1 MFINKF
7 FRLHNDTP
15 GESGSTPT
23 VDRGDLLIPEDTD
36 LDPENPDAKLDAP
49 EVDPKVAELEAEVL
63 ADAEKGDK
71 RDNRIPA
78 ARHKEILEKERA
90 KTAALVAEI
99 AQLKQRGQVAENTG
113 VANADFAAI
122 EADVLKLE
130 DEYANLLTDGEIK
143 KATAVMAKIRQAE
156 RYMAET
162 KADLKI
168 QTATTQARESAQYQT
183 VLSRIE
189 SAYPELNPD
198 HDDYSA
204 AVEQRVIK
212 MSRMN
217 QQDGMTPSAALQ
229 DAVDTIIGTST
240 AKQEAATTVT
250 PRVPAGAERKKDA
263 ATAANKAIS
272 KTPPALSRVGLD
284 SDKLGGGQAS
294 AAAVISMSQKEFAQ
308 LSDSAL
314 AKLRGDEL

>member
-15 GESGSTPT
+15 GESGSAPV

-36 LDPENPDAKLDAP
+36 LDPDNPDAKLDEP
-49 EVDPKVAELEAEVL
+49 VVDPKVAELEAEVL

-90 KTAALVAEI
+90 KTAALAAEV

-113 VANADFAAI
+113 AANADFAAI

-130 DEYANLLTDGEIK
+130 EDYANLLTDGEIK

-162 KADLKI
+162 KAELKI
-168 QTATTQARESAQYQT
+168 QTATIQARESAQYQT

-189 SAYPELNPD
+189 AAFPELNPD

-229 DAVDTIIGTST
+229 DAVDTIIGAST
-240 AKQEAATTVT
+240 AKQGAATTVT
-250 PRVPAGAERKKDA
+250 PRVPAGADRKRDA

-272 KTPPALSRVGLD
+272 KTPPALGRVGLD
-284 SDKLGGGQAS
+284 SDKLGGGESS

-308 LSDSAL
+308 LSDAAL